1 MSFLQL
7 YYTSCERGLSGYAG
21 YQFNAITQGTPADTR
36 DLVESLTGYEAP
48 QSFVY
53 TADRAALAGCPVN
66 LCYVPGSTTILAN
79 VQYVGQDPSKR
90 RFGNYF
96 AHALATTQAD
106 ADLADV
112 LPIELWRAPFWVADQ
127 AQTQDLP
134 PFDGPLAV
142 GELSRSETSRF
153 ITVHRHRDRLPALLS
168 AVGRSF
174 DGTDRPVLVVED
186 SADDVARWF
195 AAISYLLPER
205 FVRQLSFATYL
216 SRPSRSR
223 LHLRGTVTE
232 TDFDLGAEATEQFA
246 LFDFSGDRFPNLPPH
261 PLATLSTR
269 VDIPVSG
276 ALWTWAAA
284 LASGA
289 ERSFDDWYP
298 VTAAAAAL
306 GQIELNAEDVAAAA
320 SWLDRAGHIP
330 ASRESEIA
338 WALHDCQAVTR
349 GPLVLVRN
357 VAKHSGDEL
366 LYEQSQYELF
376 EGDML
381 ARMAGQPEAAAPAP
395 IAETAIRDKVSARCQ
410 EALQHGDSVPHVLRL
425 LDWAVES
432 RLTLDPEVVTRSTRE
447 FIAPWLLAE
456 ILDRPLPPDLR
467 ERALR
472 IARAWPRFRAGVV
485 GCLVDQGSPY
495 QSAIVAAMSGL
506 MGELV
511 IESDLA
517 NHRELGELYLICTAR
532 RKRDR
537 GVGVLVKIA
546 RRRGDRPVDEELLQR
561 IWPSGGWSR
570 SEAVELLEKLGDKQ
584 KYGDGVLAWFY
595 RATETDLR
603 TPADLKIHMALC
615 ARLLTPP
622 VVKAL
627 SAEQKKRLRDTI
639 SIDRL
644 TREAEDISQLLPVI
658 KAYSPVQS
666 PVLSQVILGRL
677 VVALMRVQAGPA
689 ELTQALLALDAATF
703 GAYLAQVEK
712 KLNQWATDA
721 DRHLAALWLLGYA
734 ATENPQSHQA
744 DALIDW
750 AIKHW
755 RPKELD
761 KLAQLIATADS
772 GAAGDSDAAADFRTV
787 VKEVRSGLSRRV
799 IKSAAGVV
807 SGLTRPNP
815 AGSRRDRPD
824 RADRPDPGAGST
836 PADAGQQ
843 AADLP
848 SSPDSA
854 VSGTEE

>member
-21 YQFNAITQGTPADTR
+21 YQFNAITPGTSADTR

-53 TADRAALAGCPVN
+53 TADRAALFGCPVN
-66 LCYVPGSTTILAN
+66 LCYVPGPMTIVAN
-79 VQYVGQDPSKR
+79 VQYVGQDSSKR

-106 ADLADV
+106 ADLTDV

-127 AQTQDLP
+127 AETPDLP

-153 ITVHRHRDRLPALLS
+153 IAAHRHRDQLPALLS

-174 DGTDRPVLVVED
+174 DGTDLPVLVVED
-186 SADDVARWF
+186 DSGDVARWF
-195 AAISYLLPER
+195 AAVSYLLPEH

-232 TDFDLGAEATEQFA
+232 TDFDLGADATEHFS
-246 LFDFSGDRFPNLPPH
+246 LFDFSGDRFSELRPH
-261 PLATLSTR
+261 PLAALSAR
-269 VDIPVSG
+269 VDISVSG

-284 LASGA
+284 LASGD

-298 VTAAAAAL
+298 VAAAAAAL
-306 GQIELNAEDVAAAA
+306 GQIELNANDVAAAA
-320 SWLDRAGHIP
+320 SWLDRAEHIP

-357 VAKHSGDEL
+357 VAKRSGDEL
-366 LYEQSQYELF
+366 LYEQSQCELF

-381 ARMAGQPEAAAPAP
+381 ARMAGQPEAAASAP
-395 IAETAIRDKVSARCQ
+395 ITETAIRDKVSARCQ
-410 EALQHGDSVPHVLRL
+410 EALQHCDSVPHALRL
-425 LDWAVES
+425 LDWAVDS
-432 RLTLDPEVVTRSTRE
+432 KLTLDPEVVTRSTRE

-456 ILDRPLPPDLR
+456 TLGRPLPPELR

-472 IARAWPRFRAGVV
+472 IAKAWPRFRAGIV

-495 QSAIVAAMSGL
+495 QQVIVAAMSGL
-506 MGELV
+506 MGELL
-511 IESDLA
+511 IENDLA
-517 NHRELGELYLICTAR
+517 NHPELGELYLICTAR

-537 GVGVLVKIA
+537 GAGVLVKIA
-546 RRRGDRPVDEELLQR
+546 QRRGDRPVDEELLQR
-561 IWPSGGWSR
+561 IWPSGGWER
-570 SEAVELLEKLGDKQ
+570 SEAVELLDKLGDKQ

-603 TPADLKIHMALC
+603 TPADLKTHLALC
-615 ARLLTPP
+615 ARLLKPP

-627 SAEQKKRLRDTI
+627 SAEQKKRLSDTI
-639 SIDRL
+639 SIDRV
-644 TREAEDISQLLPVI
+644 TREAEDIRQLVPAI
-658 KAYSPVQS
+658 NAYSSTQS
-666 PVLSQVILGRL
+666 PVFRQAIRGRI
-677 VVALMRVQAGPA
+677 VTALMRVQAGPA
-689 ELTQALLALDAATF
+689 ELTRVLLALDATTF

-712 KLNQWATDA
+712 KLNLWATDA
-721 DRHLAALWLLGYA
+721 HRHLAALWLFGYA
-734 ATENPQSHQA
+734 APDDPQANQGG
-744 DALIDW
+744 ALVDW
-750 AIKHW
+750 AVAHW
-755 RPKELD
+755 RSKELD
-761 KLAQLIATADS
+761 KLAELIATAD
-772 GAAGDSDAAADFRTV
+772 GEAAAEFSTD
-787 VKEVRSGLSRRV
+787 VKEVRSGLPRRV
-799 IKSAAGVV
+799 IRSAAGVV
-807 SGLTRPNP
+807 SGLTRSNP
-815 AGSRRDRPD
+815 GGRRDRVDQAEAAGPD
-824 RADRPDPGAGST
+824 AGNTS
-836 PADAGQQ
+836 AGAGQQ
-843 AADLP
+843 VAGPQPP
-848 SSPDSA
+848 SGPESA